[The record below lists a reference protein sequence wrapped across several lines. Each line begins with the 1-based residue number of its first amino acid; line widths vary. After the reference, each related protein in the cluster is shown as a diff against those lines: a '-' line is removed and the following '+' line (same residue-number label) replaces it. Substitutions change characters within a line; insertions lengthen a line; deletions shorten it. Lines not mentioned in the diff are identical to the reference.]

1 MIFERYYILISIVII
16 TGSLAVVFLR
26 LDRRRTGVRR
36 LILISVMTALSIV
49 SRFIFAA
56 LPAFKPMA
64 AIVILT
70 GVYLGPEAG
79 FLCGCL
85 SAFISN
91 FYFGQGPWT
100 PFQMT
105 ALGLIGLIAALIG
118 KLLSGAKPPVSRL
131 RLPILCIY
139 GLVSG
144 VFYSF
149 FLDTWTMLWT
159 YGTINGEGYLAA
171 LAAAVPYT
179 VLYSVSNAVFI
190 LLLDPPFGKR
200 LGRIISKY
208 RI

>member
-1 MIFERYYILISIVII
+1 MIFERYYILISLFII
-16 TGSLAVVFLR
+16 AGSLAVVFAR
-26 LDRRRTGVRR
+26 LDKRRTGVRR
-36 LILISVMTALSIV
+36 LTLISVMTALSIV

-56 LPAFKPMA
+56 LPAFKPMS

-79 FLCGCL
+79 FLCGAL

-100 PFQMT
+100 PFQMA
-105 ALGLIGLIAALIG
+105 ALGLIGFLASILFLRR
-118 KLLSGAKPPVSRL
+118 KNLPLLCL
-131 RLPILCIY
+131 Y
-139 GLVSG
+139 GLFSG
-144 VFYSF
+144 VFYSC

-171 LAAAVPYT
+171 LAAAIPYT
-179 VLYSVSNAVFI
+179 ILYSVSNVVFI

-200 LGRIISKY
+200 LGRIITKY

>member
-1 MIFERYYILISIVII
+1 MVFERYYILISLFII
-16 TGSLAVVFLR
+16 AGSLAVVFAR
-26 LDRRRTGVRR
+26 LDKRRTGVRR
-36 LILISVMTALSIV
+36 LTLISVMTALSIV

-56 LPAFKPMA
+56 LPAFKPMS

-79 FLCGCL
+79 FLCGAL

-100 PFQMT
+100 PFQMA
-105 ALGLIGLIAALIG
+105 ALGIIGFLAALLFSR
-118 KLLSGAKPPVSRL
+118 KRNLPLLCL
-131 RLPILCIY
+131 Y
-139 GLVSG
+139 GFLSG
-144 VFYSF
+144 VFYSC

-171 LAAAVPYT
+171 LAAAIPYT
-179 VLYSVSNAVFI
+179 ILYSVSNVIFI

-200 LGRIISKY
+200 LGRIITKY